1 MIELKVPAS
10 LAHLD
15 AVLAFLEENLEEMG
29 ASFKVSMKIQV
40 AVEEV
45 FVNIANYAYPGR
57 TDGQA
62 CIRLEKVDAPASVR
76 ITLIDSGIPYD
87 PLKKPDP
94 DVNLSAE
101 ERQIGGLGIF
111 MVKQSMD
118 TVSYAYID
126 GQNCLTLEKIF

>member
-10 LAHLD
+10 LEHLNE
-15 AVLAFLEENLEEMG
+15 VLAFLEEKLEEMG
-29 ASFKVSMKIQV
+29 APFKVSMKIQV
-40 AVEEV
+40 AVEEL
-45 FVNIANYAYPGR
+45 FVNIANYAYPDR
-57 TDGQA
+57 ADGQA
-62 CIRLEKVDAPASVR
+62 CIRLEKVDEPPSVR

-87 PLKKPDP
+87 PLAKPDP

-118 TVSYAYID
+118 TVSYAYKD
-126 GQNCLTLEKIF
+126 GQNCLTLEKNF